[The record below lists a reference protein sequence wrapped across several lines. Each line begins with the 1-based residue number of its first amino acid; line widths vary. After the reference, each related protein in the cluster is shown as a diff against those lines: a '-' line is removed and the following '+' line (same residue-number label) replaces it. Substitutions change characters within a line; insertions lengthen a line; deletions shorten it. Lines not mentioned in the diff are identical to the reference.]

1 MATITFSC
9 DRNASMDGSSVGL
22 TETNASG
29 ATMTKGIELNVD
41 LAKVTSKQ
49 EILESLDKLAKLI
62 IESVN
67 LAG

>member
-9 DRNASMDGSSVGL
+9 DRNASMDGSTVGL

-29 ATMTKGIELNVD
+29 ATMTKGVELNVD

-49 EILESLDKLAKLI
+49 EI
-62 IESVN
+62 IESIDKIKKLVVESIN